1 MVVARNPLEVCGFT
15 MDTFVLELD
24 GIGKSFGKQRII
36 GGVSIRIHRGEFI
49 TLLGPSGCGKTTTLR
64 VIAGLETA
72 DEGRVLLN
80 GEDVTAFAPDRRNVN
95 TVFQNYA
102 LFPHMNVFDNIAY
115 GPRIR
120 RVAKKEIPVLVEEM
134 LTLVQMEGYG
144 KRMPNQLSGGQRQRI
159 AIARALI
166 NRPDVVL
173 LDEPLGALDLQLRR
187 HMQSELKQIQKKA
200 GVTFIYVTHD
210 QEEALNMSDRLAIM
224 NAGIL
229 EQVGSPE
236 EIYNHPATR
245 FVAEFVGTR
254 NLLPVTVTGKNSAAF
269 SGQVIPVAV
278 HMYAEGEGAFAAIHA
293 DKMRLQKESDGFA
306 LPCIVTDVVY
316 SGGQVKTK
324 VVVNGQECT
333 VIEYN
338 APKRFAPGDAAFVSW
353 DADEAVMVRDG
364 GKE

>member
-1 MVVARNPLEVCGFT
+1 MMEILGGERKRMEE
-15 MDTFVLELD
+15 FVLELD
-24 GIGKSFGKQRII
+24 GIGKSIGKQRII
-36 GGVSIRIHRGEFI
+36 GGVSLRVRRGEFV

-80 GEDVTAFAPDRRNVN
+80 GADVTTFPPDKRNVN

-102 LFPHMNVFDNIAY
+102 LFPHMNVYDNIAY

-120 RVAKKEIPVLVEEM
+120 RVPKGEIPALVAEM
-134 LTLVQMEGYG
+134 LSLVQMDGYG

-187 HMQSELKQIQKKA
+187 HMQMELKRIQKKA

-224 NAGIL
+224 NGGAF

-236 EIYNHPATR
+236 EIYDRPATR

-254 NLLPVTVTGKNSAAF
+254 NLLDVTITTASSADFGGRA
-269 SGQVIPVAV
+269 VPVAAHTCAV
-278 HMYAEGEGAFAAIHA
+278 GEKAFIAIHA
-293 DKMRLQKESDGFA
+293 DKLRLAKEAAECS
-306 LPCIVTDVVY
+306 LPGTVTDVVY
-316 SGGQVKTK
+316 SGAQVKTW
-324 VVVNGQECT
+324 VAVNDT
-333 VIEYN
+333 VFTMVEYN
-338 APKRFAPGDAAFVSW
+338 VPKRFAPGDAAFVSW
-353 DADEAVMVRDG
+353 DAGEAVVIRG
-364 GKE
+364 